1 MIRSLVFI
9 LAISLLCGCS
19 MREPITFKPVL
30 GVDFQLESSF
40 DTLDFAD
47 NEVLIYKKNELIGS
61 IKRVPNASGSLTSIQ
76 ALRNGYNE
84 AEKGTKK
91 PEPLHVKDG
100 YFGFVVHT
108 DNFSTIFIAS
118 EKEPS
123 SWSEI
128 SVRKSEFSSVASSLK

>member
-1 MIRSLVFI
+1 MIRNLIFI
-9 LAISLLCGCS
+9 FAISLLCGCS
-19 MREPITFKPVL
+19 IHEPISFKPVL
-30 GVDFQLESSF
+30 GVDVELGSSF

-47 NEVLIYKKNELIGS
+47 NEVLIYKENELLGS
-61 IKRVPNASGSLTSIQ
+61 IKRVKNTDGSLTSIQ
-76 ALRNGYNE
+76 ALKNGFKE

-91 PEPLHVKDG
+91 PEPLNVKEG
-100 YFGFVVHT
+100 CFGFVVHT

-128 SVRKSEFSSVASSLK
+128 SVRKSDFSTVVSTLK